1 MGGNDRN
8 DVDVFGECACGL
20 GGDKG
25 RACAAFA
32 GDLDPRLRRWKIA
45 WSRRGDEQITFAQ
58 SRSGHVAPDRGVAA
72 HVKEAH
78 GEAAHLQ
85 PFAPKPEHDDAPRG
99 DNGPDPS
106 VLSTLRHNGYKIVS
120 RKQIVDIADQ
130 ATERL
135 GVTLD
140 LHRNVGSLPVAGKQ
154 LVAIGRAL
162 MSSPR
167 LLIMD
172 EPTAALSGRE
182 IETLL
187 QVVREIRGGGVTV
200 VFISHKTREVL
211 EISDR
216 VTVLRNGAVVAS
228 GGVADFDEASITRA
242 VTGLEHQEEPFRYA
256 PRGGPPRL
264 EMRGL
269 SMPEHLHE
277 INLSVMSG
285 EIVGLCGLLGSARTE
300 LALTLFGMRP
310 GYTGDILV
318 DGPPVIIRSVQAA
331 VRHGIGYVPEDRLSE
346 GLFFGLTIAENI
358 LSAKIGAATKLG
370 LDQQQMHTDASTMQA
385 EMQIAGSSDR
395 PVQALSGGNQQR
407 VVLGRW
413 LLTKPRILVLNG
425 PTVGVDVG
433 AKATIHKV
441 IRGLAA
447 QGLGVLMISDEVPE
461 LIENCNRVVTMH
473 DGRIVEKLETAGLRE
488 QDVNDRLWA
497 FP

>member
-1 MGGNDRN
+1 MHDELMGLHN
-8 DVDVFGECACGL
+8 VSKTFG
-20 GGDKG
+20 
-25 RACAAFA
+25 
-32 GDLDPRLRRWKIA
+32 
-45 WSRRGDEQITFAQ
+45 
-58 SRSGHVAPDRGVAA
+58 GVAA
-72 HVKEAH
+72 LRDVSLSLRRGEIHCIAGQNGSGKSTLIKVMSGVHRPSSGTITISGKEVSTWT
-78 GEAAHLQ
+78 
-85 PFAPKPEHDDAPRG
+85 PRDAIDAG
-99 DNGPDPS
+99 VQVIYQDFSLFGNLT
-106 VLSTLRHNGYKIVS
+106 VAENLALSTLRHDGNRVIS
-120 RKQIVDIADQ
+120 RKRVVDIARQ

-135 GVTLD
+135 GVSLD
-140 LHRNVGSLPVAGKQ
+140 LQRDVETLPVAGKQ

-172 EPTAALSGRE
+172 EPTAALTGRE
-182 IETLL
+182 IEALL
-187 QVVREIRGGGVTV
+187 QVVREIRSGGVTV

-216 VTVLRNGAVVAS
+216 VTVLRNGSIVAA
-228 GGVADFDEASITRA
+228 GEVADFDKVSIAQA
-242 VTGLEHQEEPFRYA
+242 VTGLEYREEPFRYEH
-256 PRGGPPRL
+256 RVGPPRL
-264 EMRGL
+264 EVRGL
-269 SMPEHLHE
+269 SLAEHLRK
-277 INLSVMSG
+277 IDFSIMAG
-285 EIVGLCGLLGSARTE
+285 EIVGLCGLLGSGRTE

-318 DGPPVIIRSVQAA
+318 DGEPVTLRSVQAA

-346 GLFFGLTIAENI
+346 GLFFGLSIAENI
-358 LSAKIGAATKLG
+358 LSAKIGTATKLA
-370 LDQQQMHTDASTMQA
+370 LDQQQLRDDALTMQA
-385 EMQIAGSSDR
+385 EMQVAGTSER

-447 QGLGVLMISDEVPE
+447 QGLGVLMISDEVSE

-473 DGRIVEKLETAGLRE
+473 NGRIVEMLETAGLRE
-488 QDVNDRLWA
+488 EDVNDRLRA
-497 FP
+497 FA

>member
-1 MGGNDRN
+1 MFDELMELRNVSKTFGGAVALR
-8 DVDVFGECACGL
+8 DVSL
-20 GGDKG
+20 S
-25 RACAAFA
+25 
-32 GDLDPRLRRWKIA
+32 LRRGEIHCIA
-45 WSRRGDEQITFAQ
+45 GQNG
-58 SRSGHVAPDRGVAA
+58 SGKSTLIKVMSGVHRPNSGTIAIDGTEVSTWTPRDAIEAGIQVIYQDFSLFGNLTVAENLA
-72 HVKEAH
+72 
-78 GEAAHLQ
+78 
-85 PFAPKPEHDDAPRG
+85 
-99 DNGPDPS
+99 
-106 VLSTLRHNGYKIVS
+106 LSTLRHNGDRIVS
-120 RKQIVDIADQ
+120 RKQIVDIARQ

-140 LHRNVGSLPVAGKQ
+140 LHRSVGTLPVAGKQ

-162 MSSPR
+162 MSAPR

-172 EPTAALSGRE
+172 EPTAALTGRE

-228 GGVADFDEASITRA
+228 GEVTDFDEASITRA
-242 VTGLEHQEEPFRYA
+242 VTGLEHQEDPFRYE

-264 EMRGL
+264 EVRGL
-269 SMPEHLHE
+269 SLPEDLHD
-277 INLSVMSG
+277 INLSIMAG
-285 EIVGLCGLLGSARTE
+285 EIVGLCGLLGSGRTE
-300 LALTLFGMRP
+300 LALTLFGMRS
-310 GYTGDILV
+310 GYTGEILV
-318 DGPPVIIRSVQAA
+318 DGQPVTLRSVQAA
-331 VRHGIGYVPEDRLSE
+331 VLHGIGYVPEDRLSE
-346 GLFFGLTIAENI
+346 GLFFGLSIAENL
-358 LSAKIGAATKLG
+358 LSAKIGTATKLG
-370 LDQQQMHTDASTMQA
+370 LDQQQLHTDASTMQA
-385 EMQIAGSSDR
+385 EMQVAGASDR

-447 QGLGVLMISDEVPE
+447 RGLGVLMISDEVPE

-473 DGRIVEKLETAGLRE
+473 DGRIVEMLETTDLRE
-488 QDVNDRLWA
+488 EDVNDRLRA
-497 FP
+497 FA

>member
-1 MGGNDRN
+1 MHDELMGLHN
-8 DVDVFGECACGL
+8 VSKTFG
-20 GGDKG
+20 
-25 RACAAFA
+25 
-32 GDLDPRLRRWKIA
+32 
-45 WSRRGDEQITFAQ
+45 
-58 SRSGHVAPDRGVAA
+58 GVAA
-72 HVKEAH
+72 LRDVSLSLRRGEIHCIAGQNGSGKSTLIKVMSGVHRPSSGTITISGKEVSTWT
-78 GEAAHLQ
+78 
-85 PFAPKPEHDDAPRG
+85 PRDAIDAG
-99 DNGPDPS
+99 VQVIYQDFSLFGNLT
-106 VLSTLRHNGYKIVS
+106 VAENLALSTLRHDGNRVIS
-120 RKQIVDIADQ
+120 RKRVVDIARQ

-135 GVTLD
+135 GVSLD
-140 LHRNVGSLPVAGKQ
+140 LQRDVETLPVAGKQ

-172 EPTAALSGRE
+172 EPTAALTGRE
-182 IETLL
+182 IEALL
-187 QVVREIRGGGVTV
+187 QVVREIRSGGVTV

-216 VTVLRNGAVVAS
+216 VTVLRNGSIVAA
-228 GGVADFDEASITRA
+228 GEVADFDKVSIPQA
-242 VTGLEHQEEPFRYA
+242 VTGLEYREEPFRYEH
-256 PRGGPPRL
+256 RGGPPRL
-264 EMRGL
+264 EVRGL
-269 SMPEHLHE
+269 SLAEHLRK
-277 INLSVMSG
+277 IDFSIMAG
-285 EIVGLCGLLGSARTE
+285 EIVGLCGLLGSGRTE

-318 DGPPVIIRSVQAA
+318 DGEPVTLRSVQAA

-346 GLFFGLTIAENI
+346 GLFFGLSIAENI
-358 LSAKIGAATKLG
+358 LSAKIGTATKLA
-370 LDQQQMHTDASTMQA
+370 LDQQQLRDDASTMQA
-385 EMQIAGSSDR
+385 EMQVAGTSER

-447 QGLGVLMISDEVPE
+447 QGLGVLMISDEVSE

-473 DGRIVEKLETAGLRE
+473 NGRIVEMLETAGLRE
-488 QDVNDRLWA
+488 EDVNDRLRA
-497 FP
+497 FA

>member
-1 MGGNDRN
+1 MLDELMGLHN
-8 DVDVFGECACGL
+8 VSKTFG
-20 GGDKG
+20 
-25 RACAAFA
+25 
-32 GDLDPRLRRWKIA
+32 
-45 WSRRGDEQITFAQ
+45 
-58 SRSGHVAPDRGVAA
+58 GVAA
-72 HVKEAH
+72 LRDISLSLRRGEIHCIAGQNGSGKSTLIKVMSGVHRPNSGTITIDGKEVSTWTPRDAI
-78 GEAAHLQ
+78 EAGIQVIYQDFSLFGNLTVAENL
-85 PFAPKPEHDDAPRG
+85 A
-99 DNGPDPS
+99 
-106 VLSTLRHNGYKIVS
+106 LSTLRHNGNRVIG
-120 RKQIVDIADQ
+120 RKQVVDIARQ

-135 GVTLD
+135 GVSLD
-140 LHRNVGSLPVAGKQ
+140 LHRDVETLPVAGKQ

-172 EPTAALSGRE
+172 EPTAALTGRE

-216 VTVLRNGAVVAS
+216 VTVLRNGAIVVS
-228 GGVADFDEASITRA
+228 GEVTDFDEASIARA
-242 VTGLEHQEEPFRYA
+242 VTGLEHRDEPFRYE
-256 PRGGPPRL
+256 PRGGPPRV
-264 EMRGL
+264 EVRGL
-269 SMPEHLHE
+269 SLSEHLHK
-277 INLSVMSG
+277 IDLSIMAG
-285 EIVGLCGLLGSARTE
+285 EIVGLCGLLGSGRTE

-310 GYTGDILV
+310 GYTGEILV
-318 DGPPVIIRSVQAA
+318 DGQPITLRSVQAA

-358 LSAKIGAATKLG
+358 LTAKIGTSTKLG
-370 LDQQQMHTDASTMQA
+370 IDQQQIHADASTMQA
-385 EMQIAGSSDR
+385 EMQVAGSSDR

-433 AKATIHKV
+433 AKAVIHQV
-441 IRGLAA
+441 IRRLAA

-461 LIENCNRVVTMH
+461 LIENCNRVATMH
-473 DGRIVEKLETAGLRE
+473 EGRIVEILETAGLRE
-488 QDVNDRLWA
+488 EDVNDRLRA
-497 FP
+497 FA

>member
-1 MGGNDRN
+1 MLDELMGLHN
-8 DVDVFGECACGL
+8 VSKTFG
-20 GGDKG
+20 
-25 RACAAFA
+25 
-32 GDLDPRLRRWKIA
+32 
-45 WSRRGDEQITFAQ
+45 
-58 SRSGHVAPDRGVAA
+58 GVAA
-72 HVKEAH
+72 LRDVSLSLRR
-78 GEAAHLQ
+78 GEIHCIAGQNGSGKSTLIKVMSGVH
-85 PFAPKPEHDDAPRG
+85 KPSSGTITIDGKDVSTWTPRDAIDAG
-99 DNGPDPS
+99 VQVIYQDFSLFGNLT
-106 VLSTLRHNGYKIVS
+106 VAENLALSTLRHDGNRVIS
-120 RKQIVDIADQ
+120 RKRVVDIARQ

-135 GVTLD
+135 GVSLD
-140 LHRNVGSLPVAGKQ
+140 LQRDVETLPVAGKQ

-172 EPTAALSGRE
+172 EPTAALTGRE
-182 IETLL
+182 IEILL
-187 QVVREIRGGGVTV
+187 QVVREIRSGGVTV

-216 VTVLRNGAVVAS
+216 VTVLRNGSIVAA
-228 GGVADFDEASITRA
+228 GEVADFDEVSIAQA
-242 VTGLEHQEEPFRYA
+242 VTGLEHQDEPFHYE
-256 PRGGPPRL
+256 PRGGPPRI
-264 EMRGL
+264 EVRGL
-269 SMPEHLHE
+269 SLAEHLHK
-277 INLSVMSG
+277 IDFSIMAG
-285 EIVGLCGLLGSARTE
+285 EIVGLCGLLGSGRTE

-318 DGPPVIIRSVQAA
+318 DGEPATLRSVQAA

-346 GLFFGLTIAENI
+346 GLFFGLSIAENI
-358 LSAKIGAATKLG
+358 LSAKIGTATKLT
-370 LDQQQMHTDASTMQA
+370 LDQQKLRDDASTMQA
-385 EMQIAGSSDR
+385 EMQVAGTSER

-447 QGLGVLMISDEVPE
+447 QGLGVLMISDEVSE

-473 DGRIVEKLETAGLRE
+473 NGRIIETLETAGLRE
-488 QDVNDRLWA
+488 EDVNDRLRA
-497 FP
+497 FA